1 MKYKAVIS
9 FAGLVSMYAGEV
21 KELTDEESVSLLS
34 CGYIE
39 PVEKIKADEKRVEV
53 LAVSEFPTEPP
64 KEEIEEVPE
73 ESAKEE
79 TEETA
84 VEPVKEVLEKVL
96 TEPKKTP
103 KKNSKK

>member
-21 KELTDEESVSLLS
+21 KELTDEESVNLLS

-39 PVEKIKADEKRVEV
+39 PVEKIKSDEKRVEV
-53 LAVSEFPTEPP
+53 LAVSEFPIEPP

-73 ESAKEE
+73 EPLKEE
-79 TEETA
+79 TEEIT
-84 VEPVKEVLEKVL
+84 VEPVKEATEEVKV
-96 TEPKKTP
+96 EPKKTP